1 VALLDQGRM
10 HFQGT
15 PTEFAHSTDAVVA
28 SFRDSAAALGTA
40 LASLRGGGTLQV
52 ED

>member
-1 VALLDQGRM
+1 M

-15 PTEFAHSTDAVVA
+15 PVEFAHSTDAVVTG
-28 SFRDSAAALGTA
+28 FRDSALALGTA
-40 LASLRGGGTLQV
+40 LASLRHGGSLPT